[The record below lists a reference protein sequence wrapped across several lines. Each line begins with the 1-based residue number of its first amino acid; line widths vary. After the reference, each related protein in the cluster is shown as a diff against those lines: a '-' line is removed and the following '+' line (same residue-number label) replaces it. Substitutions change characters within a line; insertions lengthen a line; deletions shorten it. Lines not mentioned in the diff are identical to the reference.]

1 MEAQKYE
8 QKIKEL
14 EKANRILQKKLERS
28 QQNQI
33 LLEESNDKKEFLL
46 KKVITELGE
55 SKLVLEQRSQALQ
68 DLLQNLQAMQAQLV
82 ESEKMSALG
91 VMVAGVAHEINNP
104 NGFIYGNLNHVSE
117 YAEDLFKLLECYQK
131 SCSNPISEL
140 EPEIEAIELD
150 FIKEDFPKL
159 LNSMKIGAER
169 IKQII
174 LSLRNFSRLD
184 EAEIKDVDIHDGLD
198 STLMILQNQ
207 FKKQSNSPEI
217 QIIKEYNKLPCVE
230 CYAGQLNQVFMNIIV
245 NAIDALEK
253 VPNPQIKIS
262 TESQENFAII
272 RIADNGMGINPEVQN
287 KIFNPFFT
295 TNSVGKGTGL
305 GLSTCYQI
313 IVDKHQGKLEC
324 HSNPEFGT
332 EFLISLP
339 LKYQRQI
346 GKGREREEGEE

>member
-14 EKANRILQKKLERS
+14 EKTNRILQKKLERS

-33 LLEESNDKKEFLL
+33 LLEKSNDKKEFLL

-104 NGFIYGNLNHVSE
+104 IGFIYGNLNHVSE
-117 YAEDLFKLLECYQK
+117 YAEDLFKLLEFYQK

-207 FKKQSNSPEI
+207 FKSQSHHSGI
-217 QIIKEYNKLPCVE
+217 KIIKEYDKLPRLE

-262 TESQENFAII
+262 TESQENLAII
-272 RIADNGMGINPEVQN
+272 KIADNGMGINPEVQQ

-295 TNSVGKGTGL
+295 TKPVGKGTGL
-305 GLSTCYQI
+305 GLSTSYKI

-324 HSNPEFGT
+324 HSNPGIGT
-332 EFLISLP
+332 EFLIALP
-339 LKYQRQI
+339 LKYR
-346 GKGREREEGEE
+346 GK